1 MNLIEWDIQDALD
14 FEKMITRQGVTLKT
28 DRVFLDTWRDRI
40 IYVGN
45 NAMNGTRTIIGYR
58 ISIGDMQAILMG
70 DSSPLFAGPA

>member
-28 DRVFLDTWRDRI
+28 DRVFLDTSRDRI

-45 NAMNGTRTIIGYR
+45 NTMNGTRTIIGYR